1 MLTLA
6 VSYDQ
11 EEKVEGKEKHKTK
24 KETHCCASRS
34 DVFHLTPSFFYR
46 LMFHSFQSKR
56 ANQHGAKEITVT
68 CKEKK
73 KLGLG
78 WVGSLFYCCGSDIW
92 KKSIPCCCHSHLVIK
107 RKCRNLKKSQILIHA
122 HYLYSVYLCI
132 HFQFFTCLFR

>member
-78 WVGSLFYCCGSDIW
+78 WLFLDAPWVPGASLGIGVQF
-92 KKSIPCCCHSHLVIK
+92 
-107 RKCRNLKKSQILIHA
+107 
-122 HYLYSVYLCI
+122 SVKP
-132 HFQFFTCLFR
+132 